1 VLYTSEKVRAVRVDP
16 RGPSKL
22 SGGNPVRRTL
32 STAAATAVAAA
43 AAATLLVGCG
53 AIDKALDCANTAVTV
68 AESVEDL
75 QNAASSVSEDPTQAK
90 EALDKIEKNLD
101 EIEKST
107 DSADVKGAVGD
118 LNKAVE
124 DARTAV
130 NEGRAPDMSAV
141 NDAATEL
148 TEVCSPA

>member
-1 VLYTSEKVRAVRVDP
+1 VRVDP
-16 RGPSKL
+16 YGPSKP

-32 STAAATAVAAA
+32 SAAATAVIVAV
-43 AAATLLVGCG
+43 AATVVVGCG

-75 QNAASSVSEDPTQAK
+75 QNAASSVGEDPTKAK
-90 EALDKIEKNLD
+90 EALDSIEKNLD
-101 EIEKST
+101 EIEQST

-118 LNKAVE
+118 LNQAVA

-130 NEGRAPDMSAV
+130 NEGRAPDMNAV
-141 NDAATEL
+141 NDAASKL

>member
-1 VLYTSEKVRAVRVDP
+1 M
-16 RGPSKL
+16 
-22 SGGNPVRRTL
+22 RRTL
-32 STAAATAVAAA
+32 STAVTAVVVAATA
-43 AAATLLVGCG
+43 TLAVGCG

-75 QNAASSVSEDPTQAK
+75 QNAASSVGEDPTQAK
-90 EALDKIEKNLD
+90 EALDSIEKNLD

-118 LNKAVE
+118 LNTAVE

-141 NDAATEL
+141 NDAASKL